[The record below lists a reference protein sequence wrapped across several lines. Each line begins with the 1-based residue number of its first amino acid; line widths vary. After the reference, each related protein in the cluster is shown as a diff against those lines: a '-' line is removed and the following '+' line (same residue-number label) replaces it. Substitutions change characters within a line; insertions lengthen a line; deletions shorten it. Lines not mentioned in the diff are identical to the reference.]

1 MQEDAK
7 QDCKECNGE
16 GEVYKY
22 FANHKDKYVLFEWL
36 YCTWC
41 FPDSS
46 GSWPSESGMVEIS
59 SNKFDLLIN
68 LIIQVCARQNK

>member
-1 MQEDAK
+1 MQDDAK

-22 FANHKDKYVLFEWL
+22 FANHNVLFEWL

-46 GSWPSESGMVEIS
+46 GSCPSESGMIEIS
-59 SNKFDLLIN
+59 VNDKRRVL
-68 LIIQVCARQNK
+68 